1 MDVSGWWDAMLARR
15 SSISTS
21 ERVRPGESTR
31 GFFVPYSGTI
41 DLERISTKGGEMM
54 PLAQLKGLSGFLSA
68 DQKSELIRKVT
79 DAIVSVEG
87 EGLRP
92 VTWVIIEEVPSGD
105 WGVGG
110 AAVTT
115 EALKKLAAQGK

>member
-1 MDVSGWWDAMLARR
+1 
-15 SSISTS
+15 
-21 ERVRPGESTR
+21 
-31 GFFVPYSGTI
+31 
-41 DLERISTKGGEMM
+41 M

-92 VTWVIIEEVPSGD
+92 VTWVIIEGVPSGD
-105 WGVGG
+105 WASAGPPSRPRR
-110 AAVTT
+110 
-115 EALKKLAAQGK
+115 